1 MLDRSFSISYAEF
14 VNTLP
19 APTADDRAAWSDVD
33 AADLLA
39 RAAADLGTPWPQPL
53 ASQAAR
59 VHRDGD
65 RVAWEDPAFARQ
77 HRLSRA
83 VIAAAVTLDEQ
94 WIDEVVDGVQLLCEQ
109 SSWCWPAHDDTFDRH
124 GNVLATV
131 TDPFVDLG
139 AGEVVAQLAWID
151 HVLGTQLDARAPG
164 IRSRI
169 RHEAQV
175 RVFRPFI
182 ERRDWHW
189 LGLDGDVHNW
199 NPWIHSAVL
208 TAAVQLHA
216 DPDHL
221 IDLVVEGLDRYL
233 VSLPDDGAID
243 EGYSYWWNGAC
254 RALEAIELLEHA
266 TGRTRPDLAG
276 LRETVAFPHRCH
288 LGGDWYAN
296 LADGQAQPPA
306 DQPWHA
312 LHRAARRVGDADA
325 AAHAASHRGAP
336 PSEFAGLG
344 RLVRALTDAEWLAAT
359 PADPPLPRDVWL
371 PSTQV
376 LLAREHAGTSTGLGL
391 VVKGGHNA
399 EHHNHND
406 VGSFIVTSDGVPVIV
421 DAGRPTYT
429 KATFGPDRYSIWT
442 MQSSWHN
449 TPTIAGVDQ
458 SAGRE
463 FAASDVE
470 AVVAD
475 AASSLS
481 LELGGAYDVDGASWR
496 RTAAL
501 DRAHRIVRVADE
513 WNTPSTGAP
522 RTLNLVIAGAV
533 STVEHGVRVAPL
545 DDAAPVV
552 IRWPAGIP
560 SAHTVRLLDDPM
572 LSEVWGERLTR
583 IELDVSAHD
592 HAWITVE
599 RDDATPGTGDSEDDR

>member
-1 MLDRSFSISYAEF
+1 M
-14 VNTLP
+14 NTLP
-19 APTADDRAAWSDVD
+19 SPTADDRALWSHVD
-33 AADLLA
+33 AADLVA
-39 RAAADLGTPWPQPL
+39 RANADLGTAWPQPL

-65 RVAWEDPAFARQ
+65 RVAWEKPAFARQ

-83 VIAAAVTLDEQ
+83 VVAAAVTLDDR

-109 SSWCWPAHDDTFDRH
+109 SSWCWPAHDDTFEKH
-124 GNVLATV
+124 GSVLATV

-139 AGEVVAQLAWID
+139 AGEVVSQLAWVD
-151 HVLGTQLDARAPG
+151 HLLGTQLDARAPG

-175 RVFRPFI
+175 RVFHPFV

-208 TAAVQLHA
+208 TAVVQLHD

-221 IDLVVEGLDRYL
+221 IDLIVEGLDRYL
-233 VSLPDDGAID
+233 VSLPADGAID

-254 RALEAIELLEHA
+254 RALEALDLLEHA
-266 TGRTRPDLAG
+266 TGRPTPDLVA

-288 LGGDWYAN
+288 LGGEWYAN
-296 LADGQAQPPA
+296 LADGQARPREHH
-306 DQPWHA
+306 PWHA
-312 LHRAARRVGDADA
+312 LHRAARRAGDTDA
-325 AAHAASHRGAP
+325 AAHAAAHRGAP
-336 PSEFAGLG
+336 PSEAAGLG
-344 RLVRALTDAEWLAAT
+344 RLIRELTDAEWVAAA
-359 PADPPLPRDVWL
+359 PADSPLPRDVWL

-376 LLAREHAGTSTGLGL
+376 LLARQRAGSADGLGL

-449 TPTIAGVDQ
+449 TPTVAGVDQ
-458 SAGRE
+458 SPGRE
-463 FAASDVE
+463 FAASDVDVSVTDAVSSLTLGLGDAYEVGGLTWRRTVELDRTE
-470 AVVAD
+470 AVV
-475 AASSLS
+475 
-481 LELGGAYDVDGASWR
+481 
-496 RTAAL
+496 
-501 DRAHRIVRVADE
+501 RVSDE
-513 WNTPSTGAP
+513 WSGAP
-522 RTLNLVIAGAV
+522 SPGRPTRLNLVVAGAV
-533 STVEHGVRVAPL
+533 TPLADGIRVAPL
-545 DDAAPVV
+545 DGATAVV
-552 IRWPAGIP
+552 IRWPTGIRP
-560 SAHTVRLLDDPM
+560 ALTVRLLDDPM
-572 LSEVWGERLTR
+572 LSDVWGERLTR
-583 IELDVSAHD
+583 IELDVSARD
-592 HAWITVE
+592 RAWIRVE
-599 RDDATPGTGDSEDDR
+599 RDDAIPVTGDSEDDR

>member
-1 MLDRSFSISYAEF
+1 M
-14 VNTLP
+14 NTLP
-19 APTADDRAAWSDVD
+19 APTADDRAAWSLID

-39 RAAADLGTPWPQPL
+39 RADADLGTPWPQPL

-65 RVAWEDPAFARQ
+65 RVSWEDPAFARQ

-83 VIAAAVTLDEQ
+83 VVAAAVTLEER
-94 WIDEVVDGVQLLCEQ
+94 WIDEVVDGVQLVCEQ
-109 SSWCWPAHDDTFDRH
+109 SSWCWPAHDDTFEKH
-124 GNVLATV
+124 GSVLATV
-131 TDPFVDLG
+131 TAPFVDLG
-139 AGEVVAQLAWID
+139 TGEVVAQLAWID

-169 RHEAQV
+169 RHEAEV
-175 RVFRPFI
+175 RVFRPFV

-189 LGLDGDVHNW
+189 LGLDGDAHNW

-208 TAAVQLHA
+208 TAAVQLHD
-216 DPDHL
+216 DPDHI
-221 IDLVVEGLDRYL
+221 IDLVVEGLGRYL

-254 RALEAIELLEHA
+254 RALEALDILEHA
-266 TGRTRPDLAG
+266 TDRSIPDLVA

-296 LADGQAQPPA
+296 LADGQARPRGHH
-306 DQPWHA
+306 PWHA
-312 LHRAARRVGDADA
+312 LHRAARRMGDADA
-325 AAHAASHRGAP
+325 AAHAAAHRAIA
-336 PSEFAGLG
+336 PSESAGLG
-344 RLVRALTDAEWLAAT
+344 RLIRELTDAVWLAADI
-359 PADPPLPRDVWL
+359 ADSPLPRDVWL

-376 LLAREHAGTSTGLGL
+376 LLARQHRSSVDGLGL

-449 TPTIAGVDQ
+449 TPTIDGVDQ
-458 SAGRE
+458 SSGRE
-463 FAASDVE
+463 FAASDV
-470 AVVAD
+470 AVSVTD
-475 AASSLS
+475 AVSSLT
-481 LELGGAYDVDGASWR
+481 LDLGAAYEIDGLSWR

-501 DRAHRIVRVADE
+501 DRTTGVVTVSDMWEAV
-513 WNTPSTGAP
+513 PSSGRAT
-522 RTLNLVIAGAV
+522 RLNLIVAGAV
-533 STVEHGVRVAPL
+533 STLEDGVHVAPL
-545 DDAAPVV
+545 DGATPVN
-552 IRWPAGIP
+552 IRWPAGIR
-560 SAHTVRLLDDPM
+560 SAVAVRLLDDPM
-572 LSEVWGERLTR
+572 LSDVWGERLTR

-592 HAWITVE
+592 RAWIRVE